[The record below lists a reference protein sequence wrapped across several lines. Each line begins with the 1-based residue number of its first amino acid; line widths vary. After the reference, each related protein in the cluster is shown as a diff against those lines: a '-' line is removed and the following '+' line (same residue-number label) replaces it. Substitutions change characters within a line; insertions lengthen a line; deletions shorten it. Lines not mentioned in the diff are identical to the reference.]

1 MQVRE
6 PRKMLRIDGNDATK
20 YSVTMQTDLSDHVL
34 ATGPRYQIEDTKCN
48 MSMQLGE
55 NTSGVLCMYNILRLF
70 DMQQLINKL
79 KSVLV
84 FGLNDGTKDTYH
96 IGKNRLLRVY
106 HLTGRLGIAT
116 ENNFKNSRTV
126 AKATFTHVW
135 PEKMNALAASIQA
148 SHQKKMFEL
157 SGVDMTSQTA
167 YELAIKGPIRP
178 ASNQLPVV
186 YGIRCVQFDRP
197 EFRLEVHAINED
209 EPYLCQLVQEIGLQ
223 LHTVA
228 HCTAI
233 RCIRHGHFGVED
245 SLLRNSWNLQGVV
258 TNIERNRK
266 LIAEYPDMLRQREVR
281 LKAADS
287 PVEV

>member
-6 PRKMLRIDGNDATK
+6 PRQMLRIEGNDTTK
-20 YSVTMQTDLSDHVL
+20 YSVTMQTDLSDHIL

-48 MSMQLGE
+48 MSMHLGE
-55 NTSGVLCMYNILRLF
+55 NTSGVLCTYIISS
-70 DMQQLINKL
+70 LIDTYLSDNQSRFFFL
-79 KSVLV
+79 VL
-84 FGLNDGTKDTYH
+84 GLNAGTKDTYN

-106 HLTGRLGIAT
+106 HVTGHLGIAT

-135 PEKMNALAASIQA
+135 PDRITALAASIQA

-167 YELAIKGPIRP
+167 YDLAVQGPIRP
-178 ASNQLPVV
+178 ASNRLPVV
-186 YGIRCVQFDRP
+186 YGIRCVHFQRP
-197 EFRLEVHAINED
+197 EFKLEIHAINED
-209 EPYLCQLVQEIGLQ
+209 EAYLCQLVQEIGLQ

-233 RCIRHGHFGVED
+233 RCIRHGHFDVEN
-245 SLLRNSWNLQGVV
+245 SLLRNSWNLQDVL
-258 TNIERNRK
+258 TNLERNRK
-266 LIAEYPDMLRQREVR
+266 LIAQYPNMLRQRDIR
-281 LKAADS
+281 LTAPDNAL
-287 PVEV
+287 